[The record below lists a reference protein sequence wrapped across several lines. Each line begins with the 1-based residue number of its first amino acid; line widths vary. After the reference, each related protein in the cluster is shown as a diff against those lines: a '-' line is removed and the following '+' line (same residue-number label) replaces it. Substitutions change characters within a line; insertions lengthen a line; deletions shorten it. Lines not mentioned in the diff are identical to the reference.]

1 LVEENAMSVKRKGGK
16 TIEPARSRKA
26 GRPPE
31 EIPLPPR
38 VRRRQKTAHAA
49 FRKDTTIH
57 QAAAGPRVMWGVTKP
72 KVKKG

>member
-1 LVEENAMSVKRKGGK
+1 MGKAKPMRARK
-16 TIEPARSRKA
+16 TIEAARSRKA

-31 EIPLPPR
+31 TRAMPAR

-57 QAAAGPRVMWGVTKP
+57 QAAEGPRVVWAVTKP
-72 KVKKG
+72 KIKKG

>member
-1 LVEENAMSVKRKGGK
+1 MRARK
-16 TIEPARSRKA
+16 TIEAARSRKA

-31 EIPLPPR
+31 TRAMPAR

-57 QAAAGPRVMWGVTKP
+57 QAAEGPRVVWAVTKP
-72 KVKKG
+72 KIKKG